1 LSTSEWTSHHRQN
14 RIGPLPLSE
23 REDLSLNYLDR
34 PLYLDVRLPRPKAA
48 IGAAET
54 RSLRPFAMLLQPHK
68 IDRSELLPVG
78 ARDRAGHGTE
88 LQREGTTSREG
99 TEDSLEASP
108 PDTPGAARDGVR
120 QEADQLINN
129 GMDDAMLDS
138 VIIPALDNVRPVLKV
153 ETVPITILQC

>member
-1 LSTSEWTSHHRQN
+1 VDQPPPAESNWTSTAQRA
-14 RIGPLPLSE
+14 RGPLPQLPGPPTLSGRPATQAQGSHRGRGNE
-23 REDLSLNYLDR
+23 IFETIRHAPAAPHDR
-34 PLYLDVRLPRPKAA
+34 QVGTAA
-48 IGAAET
+48 GGS
-54 RSLRPFAMLLQPHK
+54 RGH
-68 IDRSELLPVG
+68 

-108 PDTPGAARDGVR
+108 LDTPGAVRDGVR

-153 ETVPITILQC
+153 ETVSITILQC

>member
-1 LSTSEWTSHHRQN
+1 VDQPPPAESNWTSTAQRA
-14 RIGPLPLSE
+14 RGPLPQLPGPPTLSGRPAPQAQGSHRGRGNE
-23 REDLSLNYLDR
+23 IFETIRHAPAAPQDR
-34 PLYLDVRLPRPKAA
+34 QVGTAA
-48 IGAAET
+48 GGS
-54 RSLRPFAMLLQPHK
+54 RGH
-68 IDRSELLPVG
+68 

>member
-78 ARDRAGHGTE
+78 AAVMLVIE
-88 LQREGTTSREG
+88 LVMGPNCKGKEPRVGKVRRIRWKLLHLILRE
-99 TEDSLEASP
+99 L
-108 PDTPGAARDGVR
+108 
-120 QEADQLINN
+120 
-129 GMDDAMLDS
+129 
-138 VIIPALDNVRPVLKV
+138 PVMESGRKQ
-153 ETVPITILQC
+153 IS